1 MAGVVLSDVRVCL
14 AVPRRAP
21 RPRVVTARKMAA
33 HHDPEIEKIMKEIPN
48 EISPSELEYGA
59 KIGQGQY
66 GTC

>member
-1 MAGVVLSDVRVCL
+1 
-14 AVPRRAP
+14 
-21 RPRVVTARKMAA
+21 MAA